1 MECGIGLYIIYHYFR
16 CKCVVRP
23 PDQWVQIREHVN
35 DYKQAVSIVDVIY
48 NGKKNIK
55 LIKFS

>member
-48 NGKKNIK
+48 NGKKKSSN
-55 LIKFS
+55 